1 VAQVRPERGN
11 RSAAPFRPR
20 ASPGNKDNLAT
31 GQNQFGETLM
41 NRSCLSIPG
50 IVFAGVICGA
60 FNAPELP
67 AGEPLNLV
75 KGATDRALQL
85 LKNPQLQSK
94 EKKAQRIERLKQI
107 INPIFDYEETAKRA
121 LGVHWRRRTPA
132 EQREFVKLFRA
143 FLEKIYADRVDEYA
157 GERIIFGREVIEDE
171 YAEVYATVVNA
182 KGQESPI
189 IFKLRR
195 VGDNW
200 LVYDA
205 VVENISI
212 VNNYRS
218 QFDRVIKSSSYE
230 ELVKKIRE
238 KIVL

>member
-1 VAQVRPERGN
+1 MNP
-11 RSAAPFRPR
+11 PR
-20 ASPGNKDNLAT
+20 
-31 GQNQFGETLM
+31 
-41 NRSCLSIPG
+41 LSIAG
-50 IVFAGVICGA
+50 IVFAGVICLV
-60 FNAPELP
+60 FNPRELP
-67 AGEPLNLV
+67 AGEPLNVV
-75 KGATDRALQL
+75 KSATDRALQV
-85 LKNPQLQSK
+85 LKDPQLKSK

-132 EQREFVKLFRA
+132 EQREFVKLFRT
-143 FLEKIYADRVDEYA
+143 FLEKIYADRIDEYA
-157 GERIIFGREVIEDE
+157 GERIIFGREVIDNE
-171 YAEVYATVVNA
+171 YAEVDATVVNA
-182 KGQESPI
+182 KGEESPI

-218 QFDRVIKSSSYE
+218 QFDRVIKTSSYE

>member
-1 VAQVRPERGN
+1 MELQR
-11 RSAAPFRPR
+11 
-20 ASPGNKDNLAT
+20 
-31 GQNQFGETLM
+31 
-41 NRSCLSIPG
+41 LSIAG
-50 IVFAGVICGA
+50 IVFAGVICIA
-60 FNAPELP
+60 FTARELP
-67 AGEPLNLV
+67 AGEPLNIV
-75 KGATDRALQL
+75 KSATERALQV
-85 LKNPQLQSK
+85 LKDPQLKSK
-94 EKKAQRIERLKQI
+94 EKTAQRIERLKQI

-143 FLEKIYADRVDEYA
+143 FLEKIYADRIDEYA
-157 GERIIFGREVIEDE
+157 GERIIFGREIIDNE
-171 YAEVYATVVNA
+171 YAEVDSTVVNA
-182 KGQESPI
+182 KGEESPI

-218 QFDRVIKSSSYE
+218 QFDRVIKTSSYE
-230 ELVKKIRE
+230 ELVKKIRD
-238 KIVL
+238 KLVS

>member
-1 VAQVRPERGN
+1 
-11 RSAAPFRPR
+11 
-20 ASPGNKDNLAT
+20 
-31 GQNQFGETLM
+31 M
-41 NRSCLSIPG
+41 
-50 IVFAGVICGA
+50 A
-60 FNAPELP
+60 FNARELP
-67 AGEPLNLV
+67 AGEPLNVV
-75 KGATDRALQL
+75 KSTTVRALQI
-85 LKNPQLQSK
+85 LKNPQLKSK
-94 EKKAQRIERLKQI
+94 EKRAQRIERLKQI
-107 INPIFDYEETAKRA
+107 INPMFDYEETAKRA

-143 FLEKIYADRVDEYA
+143 FLEKIYADRIDEYA

-171 YAEVYATVVNA
+171 YAEVDANVVNA
-182 KGQESPI
+182 KGEESPI

-230 ELVKKIRE
+230 ELVKKIRD

>member
-1 VAQVRPERGN
+1 
-11 RSAAPFRPR
+11 
-20 ASPGNKDNLAT
+20 
-31 GQNQFGETLM
+31 M
-41 NRSCLSIPG
+41 NRSRLSVAG
-50 IVFAGVICGA
+50 IVFAGVICMA
-60 FNAPELP
+60 FNARELP
-67 AGEPLNLV
+67 AGEPLNVV
-75 KGATDRALQL
+75 KSTTERALQI
-85 LKNPQLQSK
+85 LKNPQLKSK
-94 EKKAQRIERLKQI
+94 EKRAQRIERLKQI
-107 INPIFDYEETAKRA
+107 INPMFDYEETAKRA

-143 FLEKIYADRVDEYA
+143 FLEKIYADRIDEYA

-171 YAEVYATVVNA
+171 YAEVDANVVNA
-182 KGQESPI
+182 KGEESPI

-230 ELVKKIRE
+230 ELVKKIRD